1 MIDHYENAYETIDK
15 LREEVTD
22 AEDLEADLIKRIREL
37 EKALQNAVK
46 ALEEVE
52 GTDDYYREEFRE
64 RVIKI
69 MGIEVDKFKKDRI
82 WIDKVLNRAKSILWE
97 AIPVPEEE
105 KRSTASNRDRFKN

>member
-1 MIDHYENAYETIDK
+1 MIDHYQDAYETIDK

-22 AEDLEADLIKRIREL
+22 AENLEADLRKKIREL

-64 RVIKI
+64 RVI
-69 MGIEVDKFKKDRI
+69 IES
-82 WIDKVLNRAKSILWE
+82 KSALWA

-105 KRSTASNRDRFKN
+105 KS

>member
-64 RVIKI
+64 RVI
-69 MGIEVDKFKKDRI
+69 IES
-82 WIDKVLNRAKSILWE
+82 KSALWA
-97 AIPVPEEE
+97 AIPAEEE
-105 KRSTASNRDRFKN
+105 KS

>member
-1 MIDHYENAYETIDK
+1 MGKTKRGDSMIDDYQNEYETIMDN
-15 LREEVTD
+15 LRLEVTE
-22 AEDLEADLIKRIREL
+22 AENLEADLRKKIREL

-64 RVIKI
+64 RVI
-69 MGIEVDKFKKDRI
+69 IES
-82 WIDKVLNRAKSILWE
+82 KSALWA

-105 KRSTASNRDRFKN
+105 QDDN